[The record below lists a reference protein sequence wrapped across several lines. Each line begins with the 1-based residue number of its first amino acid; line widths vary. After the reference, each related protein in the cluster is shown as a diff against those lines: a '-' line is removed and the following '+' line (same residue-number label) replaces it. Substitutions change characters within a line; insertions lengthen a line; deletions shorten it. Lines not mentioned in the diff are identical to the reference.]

1 MGEIGK
7 YPVAF
12 YYYCRCIKYWLE
24 IIRIPDHIYPKVCYS
39 MLKVLNERCR
49 ITWAS
54 RIRYLLEKYG
64 FSFVWISQGVGYVG
78 LDNIYGIL
86 YLKQSYRNILR
97 ISSLPTLEI

>member
-1 MGEIGK
+1 MREIGK

-12 YYYCRCIKYWLE
+12 YYYSRCIKCSLK

-54 RIRYLLEKYG
+54 QIRCLLERYG
-64 FSFVWISQGVGYVG
+64 FRFVWISQGVGDV
-78 LDNIYGIL
+78 DIFMEFDI
-86 YLKQSYRNILR
+86 
-97 ISSLPTLEI
+97 

>member
-7 YPVAF
+7 YPVAIS
-12 YYYCRCIKYWLE
+12 YYSRCIKYGLK

-54 RIRYLLEKYG
+54 HIRYLLEKNG
-64 FSFVWISQGVGYVG
+64 FSFGWISQGVGYV
-78 LDNIYGIL
+78 DNIYGIL
-86 YLKQSYRNILR
+86 YLKQSHRNILR
-97 ISSLPTLEI
+97 ISSLATL